1 MKYLFFILMISFL
14 SHSVFGDNLTAS
26 RKAKEVKRKALE
38 AVEAAEEAL
47 NNEMREKYR
56 GELCVTETLAN
67 LKQER
72 IVAKTKARKL
82 IDVAIALEIEMVQ
95 N

>member
-1 MKYLFFILMISFL
+1 MKHLFFILTISFL
-14 SHSVFGDNLTAS
+14 SYSIFGDNLTAS

-56 GELCVTETLAN
+56 GELCVT
-67 LKQER
+67 
-72 IVAKTKARKL
+72 
-82 IDVAIALEIEMVQ
+82 
-95 N
+95 